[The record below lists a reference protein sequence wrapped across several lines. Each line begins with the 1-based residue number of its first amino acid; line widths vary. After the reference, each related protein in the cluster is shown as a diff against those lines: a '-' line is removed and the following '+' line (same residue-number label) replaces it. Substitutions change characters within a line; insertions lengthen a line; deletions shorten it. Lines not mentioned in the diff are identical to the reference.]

1 MKKIGIKLADGSFY
15 PVLEEGSPSERLLDL
30 TTAHNNQT
38 KVMVDLY
45 RSELSS
51 MEDAEYVD
59 SLQIENL
66 IEHPNGEP
74 TLSFTVS
81 IDENNRLSAKMV
93 DNETGLQSNASITL
107 VSRTLEERLQP
118 DEYEIKD
125 PTLDGVTLTSTEEN
139 SFFDEPALEKDEEG
153 TEEFTVE
160 DTISDDDSTVSAD
173 FETID
178 SFDVSD
184 NIVEEDE
191 IPVEESSVELPEED
205 SIAEATDEPALELP
219 EESTAET
226 IEEADAENID
236 AAAETEPFAAEI
248 PETEEFEN
256 MDTMNTEEPQLAAE
270 TELEPLPDFNEV
282 EGLEPVDLNEEAEN
296 AENLDSIVNTLVA
309 EPDLES
315 LEEPTVDEDFDFETE
330 PSSIRFNDEF
340 PGDETGTFAEE
351 PTFEMSASELPA
363 VDDTVEAPA
372 DEEIIEPTF
381 EMSTSEL
388 SEPEMPAFDSETD
401 VFEQEQDADAL
412 AETLSGTPDFENSF
426 EEFGPTAEIE
436 EIAPVEEESE
446 TFEDIPSIAEPE
458 TASQIEETAVE
469 TSDLPDMDFDLPDV
483 SEVQSADANSQN
495 TDLNLESD
503 SLLSDTITEPDLSFD
518 NSENS
523 MQDFAS
529 DTIED
534 DEPFT
539 MEETQETAVEEA
551 NSSDYDL
558 PDFDSFASNSE
569 NSGDLD
575 LPDFT
580 QTTGLDNYEVSDEAQ
595 PDSTLP
601 DLDDLNFDSMSA
613 SSETD
618 TSLDD
623 FDLPDFEDTASSEA
637 PAKGLSFTGL
647 YDKETELGDST
658 AYGKE
663 SGNSK
668 GAVIICI
675 LCAIICV
682 LATLFVLAVIPSKFN
697 LFGKKTADAE
707 QPAAIEQP
715 SEPAAL
721 PVQVPAAV
729 EPEPQPEF
737 IPQPEPEQTKPAV
750 PEAKEEEVII
760 IEKAEEVVP
769 SAPPVTPVKLKDINY
784 KIKWGDTLWDIS
796 DTFYKNPWR
805 YKYIARYNGIKNP
818 DYIVSGTYIS
828 IPAE

>member
-45 RSELSS
+45 RSELGS

-125 PTLDGVTLTSTEEN
+125 PTLDGVSLTSTKEN
-139 SFFDEPALEKDEEG
+139 SFFDEPVQEKDDES
-153 TEEFTVE
+153 TDEFTAA
-160 DTISDDDSTVSAD
+160 DSISDADSTVSAD
-173 FETID
+173 FETLD

-184 NIVEEDE
+184 NIIEEDE
-191 IPVEESSVELPEED
+191 IPVEESSVELPEEETVV
-205 SIAEATDEPALELP
+205 AENPEALET
-219 EESTAET
+219 ES
-226 IEEADAENID
+226 
-236 AAAETEPFAAEI
+236 
-248 PETEEFEN
+248 
-256 MDTMNTEEPQLAAE
+256 
-270 TELEPLPDFNEV
+270 LPDFSEV

-296 AENLDSIVNTLVA
+296 GEDLDNIVNTLVA

-340 PGDETGTFAEE
+340 SEEEAVNFTEE
-351 PTFEMSASELPA
+351 PILENPA
-363 VDDTVEAPA
+363 VEDAAETLE
-372 DEEIIEPTF
+372 DEKIIEPTL
-381 EMSTSEL
+381 EDTVL
-388 SEPEMPAFDSETD
+388 DDATD
-401 VFEQEQDADAL
+401 ILDEEQDADTIAENL
-412 AETLSGTPDFENSF
+412 AGTPDFENNF
-426 EEFGPTAEIE
+426 EEFGPAAEIE
-436 EIAPVEEESE
+436 EITPIENIPPV
-446 TFEDIPSIAEPE
+446 AEPE
-458 TASQIEETAVE
+458 LNSEIEETAVE
-469 TSDLPDMDFDLPDV
+469 NSDLPDMDFDLPDV
-483 SEVQSADANSQN
+483 SEVQSADANSLN

-534 DEPFT
+534 DET
-539 MEETQETAVEEA
+539 QEAAIEET

-558 PDFDSFASNSE
+558 PDFDSFDSNSE

-613 SSETD
+613 LSETD

-623 FDLPDFEDTASSEA
+623 FDLPDFEDTAQSTEA

-658 AYGKE
+658 AYRKE
-663 SGNSK
+663 GGNSK

-682 LATLFVLAVIPSKFN
+682 LATLFVLAIIPSKFN
-697 LFGKKTADAE
+697 LFGKKAADAE

-721 PVQVPAAV
+721 PVQA
-729 EPEPQPEF
+729 QPEF
-737 IPQPEPEQTKPAV
+737 IPQPEPAEPAV